1 MESGAQLLHNNE
13 AVRATVQKKVHQF
26 TNSDSNNGYVLLTSP
41 IVEDMAPAGVEN
53 MFPEHTVV
61 DLYRYN
67 QSAELEWENWKADN
81 FNIEPGRGYLYAH
94 NYEGGD
100 NTLGFNGYIKP
111 SNTPV
116 NIPIGYDPSSV
127 SPGWNLV
134 GNPFACNAT
143 SSIDNYY
150 VIDGTELVPAS
161 GTVAPLQG
169 IFVMSTGS
177 GQSVTFTPGTSSKT
191 APTLNLSL
199 SKANS
204 RDAGIVGL
212 ARIRFD
218 EGEGLEKFMLNL
230 SHTKIYI
237 PQDGKD
243 YAVVNVGRDGVHPV
257 STMPI
262 NFKATE
268 DGQYTLTVDTEE
280 VSFGHLHLIDK
291 IMEVDVDLLTN
302 PSYTFT
308 AKTTDDER
316 RFKLVFSIC
325 EAAEGNEVK
334 TKK

>member
-1 MESGAQLLHNNE
+1 M
-13 AVRATVQKKVHQF
+13 VRWLSRSQEKF
-26 TNSDSNNGYVLLTSP
+26 
-41 IVEDMAPAGVEN
+41 
-53 MFPEHTVV
+53 
-61 DLYRYN
+61 DLAY
-67 QSAELEWENWKADN
+67 
-81 FNIEPGRGYLYAH
+81 
-94 NYEGGD
+94 
-100 NTLGFNGYIKP
+100 T
-111 SNTPV
+111 NTPF
-116 NIPIGYDPSSV
+116 GA
-127 SPGWNLV
+127 WNLV
-134 GNPFACNAT
+134 GNPFACDAT
-143 SSIDNYY
+143 SSIDNFY
-150 VIDGTELVPAS
+150 VINGTELAPAS

-169 IFVMSTGS
+169 IFVMSTDS

-191 APTLNLSL
+191 AQALNIRLT
-199 SKANS
+199 KADS
-204 RDAGIVGL
+204 RNAGIIDL

-218 EGEGLEKFMLNL
+218 EGEGLEKFMLNP

-243 YAVVNVGRDGVHPV
+243 YAVVNMGGDAARHV
-257 STMPI
+257 STMDV

-291 IMEVDVDLLTN
+291 NMEVDVDLLTN

-325 EAAEGNEVK
+325 EAAEGNDVK